1 MLLIMA
7 CHDWSGEPL
16 RAQLHRLQTTK
27 TTQTYKVFKT
37 TWQNRH
43 QVWSTNLIR

>member
-27 TTQTYKVFKT
+27 TTQHIKLLKLLGRIDTECGL
-37 TWQNRH
+37 
-43 QVWSTNLIR
+43 LIP